1 MKMVYLFLL
10 FFILI
15 ALNMG
20 NKSYALDNSV
30 IYEKTDRKSAE
41 QPQDNRGSGRRKL
54 QTNNS
59 LIIHTASLS

>member
-1 MKMVYLFLL
+1 MKMVYLFLF

-15 ALNMG
+15 ALSLG
-20 NKSYALDNSV
+20 NKSYALDNSG
-30 IYEKTDRKSAE
+30 INEKADRKSAE

-59 LIIHTASLS
+59 HS